1 MPIYVFSCPLC
12 GRENELLLKLGD
24 TGPRPCEAEGCEGT
38 AHHQIAQVAVKYE
51 SFGFNHTDSLVDS
64 PGGRDFRALR
74 NKAEE
79 IADG

>member
-1 MPIYVFSCPLC
+1 M
-12 GRENELLLKLGD
+12 
-24 TGPRPCEAEGCEGT
+24 TAEDSMIT
-38 AHHQIAQVAVKYE
+38 VTHQIAQVAVKYE
-51 SFGFNHTDSLVDS
+51 SFGFNHTDSLVDA